1 MKREDDWRIFPPQ
14 FADILLRVGRDGE
27 TLEVDCGNKGRALN
41 FSTRLRGYCKV
52 MRNAKEEDVG
62 ELRLYAP
69 LVSVRIKP
77 GEPNFVQAQ
86 PQAESANA
94 VIAEKMLAGLPAPKQ
109 GGT

>member
-1 MKREDDWRIFPPQ
+1 MRREDDWRIFPPQ
-14 FADILLRVGRDGE
+14 FANILLRVGRDGE
-27 TLEVDCGNKGRALN
+27 TLEVDCENKGRALN

-62 ELRLYAP
+62 DLRTFAP

-77 GEPNFVQAQ
+77 GFPNVVQAQ

-94 VIAEKMLAGLPAPKQ
+94 LIAEKMLAASPVPKQ
-109 GGT
+109 GDT